1 MSRSLD
7 IVCGTIKHR
16 ITKKDKDFMLLIVG
30 ERGSGKSL
38 AAMALACKIDPEFK
52 QNPILVYTVY
62 EFLEAVLKAKK
73 GQVIVFDEVGV
84 GVPAREWHQL
94 NNMIMSII
102 AQILRYKNICVI
114 FTTPNIRYVDVNVRE
129 AMNGFIKTRYI
140 DDVNN
145 INACNYKVYLTN
157 DNGEVVKRKYIH
169 YDGNSGAAGE
179 IIDPLYIPRPEPEI
193 EAYYKKVSINM
204 KNSKLRELKQMMDA
218 EITTPQEEKSTKNKA
233 FVCIRLLEHYKKSST
248 WDELSEISGMSK
260 RQLQYWISDAG
271 GSAQAG
277 NEGNNEI
284 YQTSKPPQ
292 DAEITTTQK
301 QVIAHYEG

>member
-1 MSRSLD
+1 MSKSFD

-38 AAMALACKIDPEFK
+38 AAMAMACKIDPEFK
-52 QNPILVYTVY
+52 NNPIVVYTVY
-62 EFLEAVLKAKK
+62 EFLDAILNAKK

-140 DDVNN
+140 DTNN
-145 INACNYKVYLTN
+145 DINVCNYKVYLTN

-169 YDGNSGAAGE
+169 YDGKSGAAGE
-179 IIDPLYIPRPEPEI
+179 EIDPLYIPRPDPEI
-193 EAYYKKVSINM
+193 EAYYKKLSIGR
-204 KNSKLRELKQMMDA
+204 KNSKLRELKQMMDE

-233 FVCIRLLEHYKKSST
+233 LVCIKLLQYFKNTST
-248 WDELSEISGMSK
+248 WDELAEVTGMSK
-260 RQLQYWISDAG
+260 RQLQYWVKDG
-271 GSAQAG
+271 ERNTQAR

-284 YQTSKPPQ
+284 YQNSKPPQ
-292 DAEITTTQK
+292 EAEITTS
-301 QVIAHYEG
+301 